1 MSSVAATRAAADPA
15 VAKSYGTSVSN
26 GTKLYNGDVL
36 TLTGTPA
43 SGYILSNNPMT
54 VTVSTPSSTSS
65 SSRESNYCTGDY
77 NFGAAIWK
85 VDRTLSAP
93 ALSKSSITIKAN
105 TFIDAD
111 CTNSNSIAVTAHYGQ
126 DSSCSSTVEIPAGS
140 TVNLYR
146 VSTKLPALTD
156 VYVYCYFTDAD
167 VGEYEDSSMSS
178 MLYRSAGSS
187 GDTPSVKA

>member
-1 MSSVAATRAAADPA
+1 MSSVYATRAAADPA

-65 SSRESNYCTGDY
+65 SSRESNYYTGDY
-77 NFGAAIWK
+77 NFGAAK

-93 ALSKSSITIKAN
+93 ALSKSSITIKAS

-146 VSTKLPALTD
+146 VSAKLSAQSD

-178 MLYRSAGSS
+178 MLYKSAGSS

>member
-1 MSSVAATRAAADPA
+1 MSSVYATRAAADPA

-43 SGYILSNNPMT
+43 SGYVLTSNPLT
-54 VTVSTPSSTSS
+54 VTISTPSPTSS
-65 SSRESNYCTGDY
+65 SSRESNYYTGDY
-77 NFGAAIWK
+77 NFGAAK
-85 VDRTLSAP
+85 VDKTLSAP
-93 ALSKSSITIKAN
+93 TLSKNSITVKAN

-146 VSTKLPALTD
+146 VSTKMSALED

-178 MLYRSAGSS
+178 MLYKSAGSS